1 MKIEKLKKQESVER
15 SLASLYANYGYKRYR
30 MGNFEEYSFY
40 IKNKNFLSSDKIITF
55 NDLDGRLMAL
65 KPDVTLSIVK
75 NANAGDKF
83 FYIENVYRPTKNSGY
98 GEISQMGL
106 ETLGNIDVY
115 TEAEVLDLAAK
126 SLSDIDNN
134 FVLDLSHMGLI
145 NILISKVED
154 KVGKRELLGYLRSKN
169 YSEAKEKFGEEDL
182 LKAFFEC
189 DLDFL
194 SSYSKEAAE
203 YVKELRFLRDGLE
216 KKNVKVNIDFSLLN
230 DEGYYNGIIF
240 AGYVE
245 KVPRP
250 VLSGGRYD
258 KLLAR
263 LKKDFAGLGFALYLN
278 ELDVYDVPDAYDCDV
293 LIIYSTSNAAEA
305 YKKADDMRKDNLS
318 VRVTNEKTD
327 NVKCRTLIDMG
338 GAQC

>member
-1 MKIEKLKKQESVER
+1 MKNEKLKKQESVER
-15 SLASLYANYGYKRYR
+15 SLASLYLGYGYKRYR

-40 IKNKNFLSSDKIITF
+40 MKNKNFLSSDKIITF

-106 ETLGNIDVY
+106 ETLGKVDVY
-115 TEAEVLDLAAK
+115 TEAEVLELAAK
-126 SLSDIDNN
+126 SLSNIDEN

-154 KVGKRELLGYLRSKN
+154 KVSKKELLGYLRSKN
-169 YSEAKEKFGEEDL
+169 YSEAKEKFGDDLL
-182 LKAFFEC
+182 LKAFFDC
-189 DLDFL
+189 DLSYL
-194 SSYSKEAAE
+194 SSYSSEANE
-203 YVKELRFLRDGLE
+203 YVKELEFLRDGLV

-258 KLLAR
+258 KLLSR

-278 ELDVYDVPDAYDCDV
+278 ELDVYDVPDSFDCDV
-293 LIIYSTSNAAEA
+293 LIIYSEKTAEDA
-305 YKKADDMRKDNLS
+305 FAKADELRAQGLS
-318 VRVTNEKTD
+318 VRVTNEKSD
-327 NVKCRTLIDMG
+327 LVKYRTLVDLG
-338 GAQC
+338 GEKC